1 MLTMLYLH
9 HSIQNTGNE
18 ILQELFLFNHGQI
31 WKIWLWFVT
40 NYLDQD
46 LDVCSCPVLR
56 PKNIKIAKSN

>member
-1 MLTMLYLH
+1 MVTMLYLH

-18 ILQELFLFNHGQI
+18 IPQELFLFNHGQI

-40 NYLDQD
+40 ND

-56 PKNIKIAKSN
+56 PQNIKIP